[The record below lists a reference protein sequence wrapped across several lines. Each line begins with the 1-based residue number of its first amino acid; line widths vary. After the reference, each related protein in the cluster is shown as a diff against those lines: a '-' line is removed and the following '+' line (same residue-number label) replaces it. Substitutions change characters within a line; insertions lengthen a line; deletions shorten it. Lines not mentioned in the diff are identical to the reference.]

1 MFNSSRISCSFNAVS
16 VDFDGDKK
24 PFQRNLKARTV
35 DADDGRVPSLVL
47 GGPPAALTTL

>member
-24 PFQRNLKARTV
+24 PFQRNLKAGTV
-35 DADDGRVPSLVL
+35 QKTIMRSTFSKLWSQ
-47 GGPPAALTTL
+47 